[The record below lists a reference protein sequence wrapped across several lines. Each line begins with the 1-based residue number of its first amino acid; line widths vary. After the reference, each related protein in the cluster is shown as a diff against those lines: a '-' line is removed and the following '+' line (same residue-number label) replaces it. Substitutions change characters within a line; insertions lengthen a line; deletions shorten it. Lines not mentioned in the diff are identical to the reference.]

1 MALRDKLIIKQ
12 VKVINH
18 LVLIIVPRQR
28 NLEATSLSI
37 KFNVFKKMFKFKMR
51 AKTKLFKTKLQIHLK
66 NWV

>member
-1 MALRDKLIIKQ
+1 MALRDKLINKQ

-28 NLEATSLSI
+28 NLEAKSLST

-51 AKTKLFKTKLQIHLK
+51 AKTKLFKTKLQIHLQ
-66 NWV
+66 N